1 MYTGLLAPLQFQSE
15 RTHVKRR
22 AIAISKS
29 FSVNP
34 CGTAHQN
41 LFACKSRA
49 CQCQHARDITF
60 HATRAT
66 RSTHAELVLHCIAY
80 KTWSICLNKSPFSWS
95 FSSIQI
101 MQLNAIYTAQHN
113 SPDST
118 QLMRTAVQTWWIW
131 PSCKPSIL
139 RQTCR
144 WTQRPPQMAPQLLQ
158 APAVGPVWQNSNQV

>member
-1 MYTGLLAPLQFQSE
+1 MYTGLLAPLQFQLE

-66 RSTHAELVLHCIAY
+66 RSTHAELVLHCIVC
-80 KTWSICLNKSPFSWS
+80 KT
-95 FSSIQI
+95 
-101 MQLNAIYTAQHN
+101 
-113 SPDST
+113 
-118 QLMRTAVQTWWIW
+118 
-131 PSCKPSIL
+131 
-139 RQTCR
+139 
-144 WTQRPPQMAPQLLQ
+144 
-158 APAVGPVWQNSNQV
+158 

>member
-66 RSTHAELVLHCIAY
+66 RSTHAGLVLHCIVC
-80 KTWSICLNKSPFSWS
+80 KHEVFVLTSLFFPMV
-95 FSSIQI
+95 IQLDTNHAT
-101 MQLNAIYTAQHN
+101 QCNLH
-113 SPDST
+113 ST
-118 QLMRTAVQTWWIW
+118 
-131 PSCKPSIL
+131 
-139 RQTCR
+139 
-144 WTQRPPQMAPQLLQ
+144 TQFT
-158 APAVGPVWQNSNQV
+158 

>member
-80 KTWSICLNKSPFSWS
+80 KT
-95 FSSIQI
+95 
-101 MQLNAIYTAQHN
+101 
-113 SPDST
+113 
-118 QLMRTAVQTWWIW
+118 
-131 PSCKPSIL
+131 
-139 RQTCR
+139 
-144 WTQRPPQMAPQLLQ
+144 
-158 APAVGPVWQNSNQV
+158 